1 MPTMKGVRNAPGA
14 GTRERCHCGDGGHRH
29 CDEARLGATETCT
42 GFKPLGETIEN
53 AIDHQQD
60 RCDTQIGHGQRAV
73 ADQHLHVDEWLLS
86 AQEVK
91 DQHDSEDGQQARPAK
106 WDGRDSSGTTL
117 SSAESR
123 EQCDANQIEFFHQG
137 GEPTSRL
144 LVFGNPQKKE
154 EDGEQ
159 REGKVH
165 RENRVPPEV
174 SGQNTAKDRPDGSR
188 RDPGKRHNAH
198 GDTRRFRTNTV
209 CLPAENADRRRIGPR
224 GPYSEQNTDSD
235 QHA

>member
-1 MPTMKGVRNAPGA
+1 MTAAAIIHTGVWWLIRNRNKQPIRAAAMPTMKGVRNAPGA

-29 CDEARLGATETCT
+29 CDEARFGATETST

-117 SSAESR
+117 SSAE
-123 EQCDANQIEFFHQG
+123 
-137 GEPTSRL
+137 
-144 LVFGNPQKKE
+144 
-154 EDGEQ
+154 
-159 REGKVH
+159 
-165 RENRVPPEV
+165 
-174 SGQNTAKDRPDGSR
+174 
-188 RDPGKRHNAH
+188 
-198 GDTRRFRTNTV
+198 
-209 CLPAENADRRRIGPR
+209 GPR
-224 GPYSEQNTDSD
+224 TVRCQSD
-235 QHA
+235 RVLPSRGRTYRQAARLWKPTEERGGW